1 MKVNENFTG
10 LSENYLFADIAK
22 KVRAFKMQ
30 APDADVISLGIGD
43 VTQPLAPAVI
53 EALHKAADEMATATT
68 FRGYGPE
75 RGYDFL
81 REAIV
86 THDFRARGIDIEAD
100 EVFVSDGAK
109 SDIGNFQ
116 ELLSPECVVAVTDPV
131 YPVYVDS
138 NVMAGR
144 RIVALPCTAEN
155 GFVPELPSEHV
166 DVIYLCYPNN
176 PTGTTHN
183 KEQLKVWVDYAI
195 SEEALILYD
204 AAYEAYI
211 QSKDVPHSIYEIPG
225 AKQCAVEFH
234 SYSKTAG
241 FTGIRCGYTVVP
253 KALLPA
259 PPVGKR
265 AASQLL
271 SKDEDVLPPTGGA
284 REGLLNALW
293 NRRQSTKFNGAS
305 YLSQRA
311 AEAIYTPE
319 GKAQTKATI
328 AYYMENARLMREA
341 LTAMDFKVYGG
352 VDAPY
357 LWVSTPKGMTS
368 WEFFEWM
375 LQSAHV
381 VCTPGVG
388 FGDQGE
394 GFVRLTAFGTH
405 ENTEKALERI
415 RQTLPREGV
424 VTIQERTI

>member
-116 ELLSPECVVAVTDPV
+116 ELLSADCVVAVTDPV

-176 PTGTTHN
+176 PTGTTLN
-183 KEQLKVWVDYAI
+183 KEQLKAWVDYAI

-225 AKQCAVEFH
+225 AKRCAVEFH

-253 KALLPA
+253 KEVECERVKGEKSGLLET
-259 PPVGKR
+259 V
-265 AASQLL
+265 S
-271 SKDEDVLPPTGGA
+271 
-284 REGLLNALW
+284 LNALW

-319 GKAQTKATI
+319 GKVQTKATI

-341 LTAMDFKVYGG
+341 LTAMGFKVYGG

-368 WEFFEWM
+368 WEFFDWM

-388 FGDQGE
+388 FGGQGE